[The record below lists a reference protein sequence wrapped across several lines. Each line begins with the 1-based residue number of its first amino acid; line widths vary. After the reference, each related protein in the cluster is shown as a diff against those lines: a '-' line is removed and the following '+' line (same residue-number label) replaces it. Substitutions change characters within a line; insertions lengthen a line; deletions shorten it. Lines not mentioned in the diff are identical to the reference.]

1 MNIFTSNGWLGFYG
15 ILFASLFLAGNTS
28 RADDADKPLNVFVS
42 SPTLPPDLKRVLV
55 LPLACGQSAG
65 DVSGG
70 CQMLDPV
77 LRAALVKTGRF
88 EVIVADPETL
98 RSCTGQLSWT
108 GEEALPM
115 NFFNSLKQ
123 VYGCDAVLF
132 CELTTFRPNAPLA
145 IGWRLKLAEAKTGKI
160 LWAADEIFDAGNKSV
175 AQDAEQFEKAQQPHH
190 NFFYGAYSFLS
201 WCVDT
206 PTRSALDDQWNV
218 LHSPRYF
225 GEYSAGKLVKTLPA
239 R

>member
-1 MNIFTSNGWLGFYG
+1 MNIFTNNRWLALYS
-15 ILFASLFLAGNTS
+15 ILFAGLFLAGEIG
-28 RADDADKPLNVFVS
+28 RADDADKPLNFFVS
-42 SPTLPPDLKRVLV
+42 SPSLPPDLKRVLV

-70 CQMLDPV
+70 CQTLDPV
-77 LRAALVKTGRF
+77 LRAALVKAAKF
-88 EVIVADPETL
+88 EVVVADPETL
-98 RSCTGQLSWT
+98 RSCTGRLGWT
-108 GEEALPM
+108 GEETLPAD
-115 NFFNSLKQ
+115 FFDNLKR

-132 CELTTFRPNAPLA
+132 CEITTFRPNAPLA

-160 LWAADEIFDAGNKSV
+160 LWATDEIFDAGNKSV
-175 AQDAEQFEKAQQPHH
+175 AKEAEEFEKLQQPHH
-190 NFFYGAYSFLS
+190 NFWYGTYSFLA

-206 PTRSALDDQWNV
+206 PTRSALDDQWNI

-225 GEYSAGKLVKTLPA
+225 GEYTAEKLVKTLPA